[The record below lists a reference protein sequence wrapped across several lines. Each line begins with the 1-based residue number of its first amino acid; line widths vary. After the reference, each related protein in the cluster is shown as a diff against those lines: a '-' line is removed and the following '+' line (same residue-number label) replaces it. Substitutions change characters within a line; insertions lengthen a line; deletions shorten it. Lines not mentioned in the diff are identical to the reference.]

1 MLPWA
6 TILLKGDLVAT
17 LLLVHVQPLLNN
29 CVPVRLLNM
38 HTKGRTA
45 TSPKELDQRHLQ
57 VPVPAVSYPMKKAG
71 FPTQDEVLV
80 LPNPTALTLSNT
92 KSLPNNHHPFLNN
105 TCKAGASSLDLLK
118 LAILPFVA
126 IHLDT
131 LLQLEHHPT
140 LLFGKGV
147 RTRMSLG
154 IARIAAARRKTKVMN
169 WVMECRCLLRKGKR
183 KELFQEK
190 LLVVEGERGRGDRVS
205 LLH

>member
-1 MLPWA
+1 
-6 TILLKGDLVAT
+6 
-17 LLLVHVQPLLNN
+17 
-29 CVPVRLLNM
+29 
-38 HTKGRTA
+38 
-45 TSPKELDQRHLQ
+45 
-57 VPVPAVSYPMKKAG
+57 MKKAG

-80 LPNPTALTLSNT
+80 LLNPTALILSNT

-105 TCKAGASSLDLLK
+105 TCKAVASSLDLLK
-118 LAILPFVA
+118 LAILAFVV

-131 LLQLEHHPT
+131 LLQPEHHPI

-154 IARIAAARRKTKVMN
+154 IARIAAARKTKVMN

-183 KELFQEK
+183 KELSQEK
-190 LLVVEGERGRGDRVS
+190 LLVVERKRGRGDRVS

>member
-6 TILLKGDLVAT
+6 TTLLKLVLVAT
-17 LLLVHVQPLLNN
+17 LLLVHVQPPLNN

-38 HTKGRTA
+38 HIKGRIV
-45 TSPKELDQRHLQ
+45 TSPRGLDQRHLQ
-57 VPVPAVSYPMKKAG
+57 APVLAVSYPMKKAG
-71 FPTQDEVLV
+71 FPTQDEVPV
-80 LPNPTALTLSNT
+80 LLNPTALILSNT

-105 TCKAGASSLDLLK
+105 TCKAVASFLGLLK
-118 LAILPFVA
+118 LAILAFVA

-131 LLQLEHHPT
+131 LLQPEHHPI
-140 LLFGKGV
+140 LLFGKEV

-169 WVMECRCLLRKGKR
+169 WAMECRCLLRKGKG

-190 LLVVEGERGRGDRVS
+190 LLGVEGERGREDRVS

>member
-6 TILLKGDLVAT
+6 TILLKAVLVAT

-29 CVPVRLLNM
+29 CVPVRLLNI

-71 FPTQDEVLV
+71 FPTQDEVPAL
-80 LPNPTALTLSNT
+80 LNPTALILSSI

-105 TCKAGASSLDLLK
+105 ICKVVASSLDLLK
-118 LAILPFVA
+118 LAILAFVA

-131 LLQLEHHPT
+131 LLQPEHHPI

-154 IARIAAARRKTKVMN
+154 IARIAAARKTKVIY

-183 KELFQEK
+183 KELFREN
-190 LLVVEGERGRGDRVS
+190 LLVVEEERGREDRVP

>member
-6 TILLKGDLVAT
+6 TILLKRVLVAT

-45 TSPKELDQRHLQ
+45 TSPRGLDQHHLQ
-57 VPVPAVSYPMKKAG
+57 VPVRADFYLTKKAG

-80 LPNPTALTLSNT
+80 LLNPTALILSTT
-92 KSLPNNHHPFLNN
+92 KSLPNNHHRFLNN
-105 TCKAGASSLDLLK
+105 TCKVVASSLGLLK
-118 LAILPFVA
+118 LAILAFVA

-131 LLQLEHHPT
+131 LLQPEHHPI

-147 RTRMSLG
+147 RTRMSLT
-154 IARIAAARRKTKVMN
+154 IARIAAARRQTKAMN
-169 WVMECRCLLRKGKR
+169 WAMECRCLLRKGKG

-190 LLVVEGERGRGDRVS
+190 LLVVEGERGREDRVS